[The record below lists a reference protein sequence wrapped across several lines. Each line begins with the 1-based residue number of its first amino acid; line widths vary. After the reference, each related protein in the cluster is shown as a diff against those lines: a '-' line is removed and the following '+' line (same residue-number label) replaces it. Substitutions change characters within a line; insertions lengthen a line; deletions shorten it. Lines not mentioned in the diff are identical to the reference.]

1 MQILNKSKTLEEFK
15 KYIKGKNFQPN
26 NPYRLIIHHTW
37 KPTEKDWNGQTTID
51 GLKKYYEN
59 KGWSAGPHIFIAPD
73 GIWLFTDMKYQ
84 GIHAGEGNY
93 RSIGIEVVGNY
104 DGAKWSGKIKEQAI
118 GVIKAL
124 VDELKIKDENLCFHR
139 DFSSK
144 TCPGSAIKK
153 EWILERLHKPEIVSN
168 PEKID
173 TNLQNTAPVSPPN
186 TNEAA
191 SCTTEPLTPVVEP
204 PVAPREIPELG
215 FEIHEDGAVTNITNS
230 NQNIWDK
237 LLNELKNLLN
247 WLKSLR

>member
-1 MQILNKSKTLEEFK
+1 MQILNKRKTLEGFK

-26 NPYRLIIHHTW
+26 NPYRLILHHTW
-37 KPTEKDWNGQTTID
+37 KPTEKDWNGQTTINA
-51 GLKKYYEN
+51 LKKYYEGL
-59 KGWSAGPHIFIAPD
+59 GWSAGPHIFIAPD

-124 VDELKIKDENLCFHR
+124 MDELKIKDENLCFHR

-144 TCPGSAIKK
+144 TCPGKAITK
-153 EWILERLHKPEIVSN
+153 EWILE
-168 PEKID
+168 KIK
-173 TNLQNTAPVSPPN
+173 APVSPPN

-204 PVAPREIPELG
+204 PVAPRAIPELG

-237 LLNELKNLLN
+237 LLNELKNLLE
-247 WLKSLR
+247 WLKSLK